1 MQKMTFKP
9 WQKVITDVRF
19 TNKMVLLMVL
29 STILLVLKQTWDASL
44 FHSYVLEATSDPV
57 VAQEFY
63 VDYVKNAVLQTGGL
77 LVIFCVVLLGAAKL
91 LNAQFT
97 YLQESISHLANQDLT
112 KPIIMDCKDEFGDVA
127 RNLEKMRVTFSDT
140 IRAQRDSSEETKEM
154 TSVMTNSMAE
164 TKQASEEEYGQIEML
179 ATAMSE
185 MAQTVQTVA
194 DNARGTSDVTKSAA
208 TQAET
213 GQRFVQDTVAK
224 MTALSKDISQSAGA
238 VNQVE
243 ERVEAISSVV
253 GTIQGISEQTNLLAL
268 NAAIEAARA
277 GDAGRGFAVVADEVR
292 KLAQSTQQATVEIQ
306 DMITQLQ
313 DSANRAVGLMEK
325 SVVDTADS
333 VDLVSSAGGELDGIV
348 EQVNQIN
355 DMNYQVATT
364 AEQQSTVAEEMSRNV
379 EKVKEI
385 VEITVITVS
394 ELEESSHFIQ
404 KGAEELNSRVSRF
417 AV

>member
-19 TNKMVLLMVL
+19 TNKMILLMVV
-29 STILLVLKQTWDASL
+29 STILLVSKQAWDASL
-44 FHSYVLEATSDPV
+44 FHRYILEATSDPKI
-57 VAQEFY
+57 AQDFY
-63 VDYVKNAVLQTGGL
+63 VDYVQNAALQTGAM
-77 LVIFCVVLLGAAKL
+77 LVIFCVILLCAAKL
-91 LNAQFT
+91 LNNQFK
-97 YLQESISHLANQDLT
+97 YLQDSITRLANQDLT
-112 KPIIMDCKDEFGDVA
+112 QPIGMDCKDEFGDVA
-127 RNLEKMRVTFSDT
+127 RNLEKLRVTFNDT
-140 IRAQRDSSEETKEM
+140 IRAQRSSSEEAREM
-154 TSVMTNSMAE
+154 TAIMTNSMAE
-164 TKQASEEEYGQIEML
+164 TKEASEEEFSQIEML
-179 ATAMSE
+179 AAAMSE

-208 TQAET
+208 SQAQT

-224 MTALSKDISQSAGA
+224 MTALSTDITQSAGA

-306 DMITQLQ
+306 EMITQLQ

-333 VDLVSSAGGELDGIV
+333 VELVSSAGGELDGIV

-364 AEQQSTVAEEMSRNV
+364 AEQQSTVADEMSRNV

-385 VEITVITVS
+385 VEITVITIS
-394 ELEESSHFIQ
+394 ELEESSHHIH
-404 KGAEELNSRVSRF
+404 KGASELNDHVREF